1 MIDLKDFEKVD
12 IRVGT
17 ILESVLNDKSNKPC
31 IILMIDFGPKIG
43 LKKTSAQLTKNY
55 KPDEL
60 IGKQIA
66 AVINFPPK
74 QIGKMISEILVL
86 GFPDDNNEFFV
97 FCLVRSGITT
107 LGISLREENGSDL
120 CSGFTLFTHTRLFT

>member
-17 ILESVLNDKSNKPC
+17 IVESTFNDKSNKPC
-31 IILMIDFGPKIG
+31 IILIIDFGTKIG
-43 LKKTSAQLTKNY
+43 IKKTSAQLTKNY
-55 KPDEL
+55 NPDEL

-86 GFPDDNNEFFV
+86 GFPDDNNEPI
-97 FCLVRSGITT
+97 LVLPSKKVA
-107 LGISLREENGSDL
+107 NG
-120 CSGFTLFTHTRLFT
+120 GKLF